1 MWVNHMTLTQ
11 QGHISNRVMTQTL
24 FQPAKL
30 WKMIAILNGI
40 HILSSKIL
48 ETVTMQHLD
57 YLVQEAIKP
66 NYLLKQHRQVV
77 F

>member
-1 MWVNHMTLTQ
+1 
-11 QGHISNRVMTQTL
+11 MTQTL

-30 WKMIAILNGI
+30 WEMIAILNGI

-57 YLVQEAIKP
+57 YLVQKAIKP
-66 NYLLKQHRQVV
+66 NYLLKQKAPTSCVLNQINRTM
-77 F
+77 